1 MKFIVWK
8 IVGEKSSIYHPKQR
22 YFRYVLKGMDD
33 SKSYYLNLP
42 LNHQSYRNITNYLK
56 EGNIVEASLQ
66 TNKNN
71 INYFVPIML
80 VKEVNHVDTN
90 K

>member
-1 MKFIVWK
+1 MNFIVWK
-8 IVGEKSSIYHPKQR
+8 LVGEKNSKYHPRQR

-33 SKSYYLNLP
+33 EKSYYLNLP
-42 LNHQSYRNITNYLK
+42 LNHQSKTYLTK
-56 EGNIVEASLQ
+56 ILQEGNIVKADLQ

-71 INYFVPIML
+71 ISYFSPILL
-80 VKEVNHVDTN
+80 VKEAKRV